1 MQQFDGTRLSI
12 IAQLIAT
19 AFAVSA
25 CGGGGGGSDSAVD
38 SGASTSGNPVTVP
51 SDSTDTQ
58 ADNGGS
64 TSTAGGGSASTPTKT
79 TIAAAAPVAPSGVYS
94 FLAYEKYAFT
104 VSGTQLV
111 RYGSGSTWIAK
122 TVTNGGQCTNQYFGV
137 DPAPATYKRCE
148 VLVTT
153 TAAAP
158 VGTYTHLAYEKY
170 PFSVTGTQIVRYG
183 SGSTWISRSVT
194 GSGQCTNQFFGKDP
208 LPAVYKRC
216 ELLVQ
221 ASSAPAPSPAPAP
234 APAPVAAA
242 PAPAVTAPAP
252 APAPTPAPAP
262 STSTTTTVAPG
273 DVFAELNANN
283 AFASDSDGAGLEC
296 DGRNASVRSLSEAG
310 FSGSY
315 LSDVLSSTRFGKATD
330 PENAGRKTLM
340 VRPNVNDGL
349 TAGAPRCE
357 VSWWTTQPGALKTKT
372 DIWYAFGL
380 YLPNWE
386 TTPEEGIISQWH
398 QAGNTVNPFMAIMI
412 AGDRIKFHTGWNSN
426 TNPTQSGNST
436 RSYYSNGLPINKWT
450 YFVIKAKISPFTSDA
465 PYFKVWRDGTQ
476 IIDYSGPLSYNSPT
490 NPPWAKFGLYPWGYN
505 TSSNRW
511 SPEVPTKTL
520 LFRTPTFVHDPNGK
534 YKEADI
540 RAYVKAR

>member
-1 MQQFDGTRLSI
+1 M
-12 IAQLIAT
+12 
-19 AFAVSA
+19 
-25 CGGGGGGSDSAVD
+25 
-38 SGASTSGNPVTVP
+38 
-51 SDSTDTQ
+51 
-58 ADNGGS
+58 
-64 TSTAGGGSASTPTKT
+64 
-79 TIAAAAPVAPSGVYS
+79 
-94 FLAYEKYAFT
+94 
-104 VSGTQLV
+104 
-111 RYGSGSTWIAK
+111 
-122 TVTNGGQCTNQYFGV
+122 
-137 DPAPATYKRCE
+137 
-148 VLVTT
+148 
-153 TAAAP
+153 
-158 VGTYTHLAYEKY
+158 
-170 PFSVTGTQIVRYG
+170 
-183 SGSTWISRSVT
+183 
-194 GSGQCTNQFFGKDP
+194 
-208 LPAVYKRC
+208 
-216 ELLVQ
+216 
-221 ASSAPAPSPAPAP
+221 
-234 APAPVAAA
+234 
-242 PAPAVTAPAP
+242 TAPAP

>member
-1 MQQFDGTRLSI
+1 MQQFDGARLSI

-19 AFAVSA
+19 AFAVAA
-25 CGGGGGGSDSAVD
+25 CGGGSGGSDTIVD
-38 SGASTSGNPVTVP
+38 SGASTSGNSVTAP
-51 SDSTDTQ
+51 SDSTETETTSS
-58 ADNGGS
+58 GS
-64 TSTAGGGSASTPTKT
+64 DSTASGGNAPTSTKT
-79 TIAAAAPVAPSGVYS
+79 TIAAAAPVAPSGVYN

-148 VLVTT
+148 VLVST

-158 VGTYTHLAYEKY
+158 AGTYTHLAYEKY
-170 PFSVTGTQIVRYG
+170 PFSVTGTQVVRFG

-221 ASSAPAPSPAPAP
+221 ASSAPAPAPSPAP

-242 PAPAVTAPAP
+242 PTPAPAAP

-262 STSTTTTVAPG
+262 APSTATTTVAPG

-283 AFASDSDGAGLEC
+283 AFASDSDGAGVEC

-315 LSDVLSSTRFGKATD
+315 LSDVLGSTRFGKATD

-357 VSWWTTQPGALKTKT
+357 ISWWTTQAGALKTKT

-380 YLPNWE
+380 YLPDWE

-398 QAGNTVNPFMAIMI
+398 QAGNTVNPFMAIAI
-412 AGDRIKFHTGWNSN
+412 AGDKINFYTRYNSN
-426 TNPTQSGNST
+426 TNPTQAGNST
-436 RSYYSNGLPINKWT
+436 RSWNTSGLPINKWT

-505 TSSNRW
+505 TSGNRW
-511 SPEVPTKTL
+511 SAEFPTKTL

>member
-25 CGGGGGGSDSAVD
+25 CGGGGGGDTVVD
-38 SGASTSGNPVTVP
+38 GNTGTSGNAVTAP
-51 SDSTDTQ
+51 STSTETETASGGSDSTTS
-58 ADNGGS
+58 GGS
-64 TSTAGGGSASTPTKT
+64 TTTSDKA

-111 RYGSGSTWIAK
+111 RYGSGTTWIAK
-122 TVTNGGQCTNQYFGV
+122 SVTNGGQCTNQYFGV

-148 VLVTT
+148 VLVST

-158 VGTYTHLAYEKY
+158 AGTYTHLAYERY
-170 PFSVTGTQIVRYG
+170 PFSVTGTQTVRFG

-221 ASSAPAPSPAPAP
+221 ASSAPAPAPSPAP
-234 APAPVAAA
+234 APAPVAVAPT
-242 PAPAVTAPAP
+242 PAPA

-262 STSTTTTVAPG
+262 APSTSTTTVAPG

-283 AFASDSDGAGLEC
+283 AFASDSDGAGVEC

-315 LSDVLSSTRFGKATD
+315 LSDVLGSTRFGKATD

-357 VSWWTTQPGALKTKT
+357 ISWWTTQPGALKTKT

-398 QAGNTVNPFMAIMI
+398 QAGNTVNPFMAIAI
-412 AGDRIKFHTGWNSN
+412 TGDRIKFHTGWNSN